1 MDQKIEQK
9 KGTTTV
15 GLTYKGGVVLATDQ
29 RVTLGRMI
37 MSRVDKVFPVTNN
50 LAITTA
56 GTVSDNQVLLKHMQ
70 AEMKLFELENKKKAT
85 LETLSSVLQNT
96 VYSGYKRW
104 SPFMIQAIIAG
115 LSRDKTFKLMSFDP
129 SGAAIED
136 PYTATGSGMMFALG
150 ILQEHYKKD
159 MTEKDAIE
167 LATRAI
173 YTAIRRDSASGDGI
187 VISVI
192 DNKGYRKVDTKTV
205 SMILEK

>member
-1 MDQKIEQK
+1 MDQKIEPK

-15 GLTYKGGVVLATDQ
+15 GLTYNGGVVLATDQ

-37 MSRVDKVFPVTNN
+37 MSRVDKVFPVTDN

-70 AEMKLFELENKKKAT
+70 AEMKLFELENKKNAT

-129 SGAAIED
+129 SGAAIDD

-159 MTEKDAIE
+159 MTEKEAIE

-192 DNKGYRKVDTKTV
+192 DKKGYRKVDTKTV
-205 SMILEK
+205 SMMLEK